1 MDVAHVK
8 EAISLR
14 WFRVL
19 QALNL
24 IKGRGGQHEKVVDDY
39 HFLKIFSVINFL
51 FSWLFRRE

>member
-1 MDVAHVK
+1 MK

-14 WFRVL
+14 WFKVL

-39 HFLKIFSVINFL
+39 VISEDFVYLDISYSPCCLAEN
-51 FSWLFRRE
+51 SDV